1 LDPVAAVRQCFNAF
15 NALDFDA
22 VSELLDEDWRGI
34 PGPGWIFPGTGYF
47 GHEGYRSMLRHLGL
61 PGAEF
66 DLEVEVRPVHG
77 YVLAL
82 GSVRVSSRDGDVK
95 THPLVSCHAV
105 VDGRLRWSR
114 GFGDEAA
121 ALAAVC
127 TPDEEEFR
135 LAFDAAPDAMVLLDD
150 RARIV
155 RANRAASELFGHPE
169 SELQGLKLLRLIPAE
184 LRQRALE
191 RWRLYRHDGRA
202 SGVGT
207 ILAAEG
213 PRGPLEFRLVFDFI
227 PGRHLI
233 SAHRRDA
240 RLDFDGW
247 NVGLLTP
254 RQREVLGLLASG
266 LSGPETAARLFVSP
280 ATVRTHVQ
288 NARAALGARSSTQ
301 AVAEALI
308 RGEIDWPS
316 PGTGNSPNPPIDG

>member
-1 LDPVAAVRQCFNAF
+1 LDPVAAVRHSFEAF
-15 NALDFDA
+15 RAREFDA
-22 VSELLDEDWRGI
+22 VLELLDARWRGI
-34 PGPGWIFPGTGYF
+34 PGPGWVFPGTGYF
-47 GHEGYRSMLRHLGL
+47 GHDGYRSMLRHLGL

-66 DLEVEVRPVHG
+66 DLEVDVRPVERHI
-77 YVLAL
+77 LAL
-82 GSVRVSSRDGDVK
+82 GSAWGSSGDGELE
-95 THPLVSCHAV
+95 THPIASLHV
-105 VDGRLRWSR
+105 VIDGRLRWSR
-114 GFGDEAA
+114 GFADEAA

-127 TPDEEEFR
+127 TPAEEEFR
-135 LAFDAAPDAMVLLDD
+135 FAFDAAPDAMVLLDD

-155 RANRAASELFGHPE
+155 RANRAASELFGQPE
-169 SELQGLKLLRLIPAE
+169 AELQGLELIRLIPAE

-191 RWRLYRHDGRA
+191 RWRLYREDGRA

-207 ILAAEG
+207 VLAAEG

-233 SAHRRDA
+233 TAHRRDA

-266 LSGPETAARLFVSP
+266 LTGPETAARLFVSP

-288 NARAALGARSSTQ
+288 NAREALGARSSTQ

-316 PGTGNSPNPPIDG
+316 PGAINRPNPPIDG